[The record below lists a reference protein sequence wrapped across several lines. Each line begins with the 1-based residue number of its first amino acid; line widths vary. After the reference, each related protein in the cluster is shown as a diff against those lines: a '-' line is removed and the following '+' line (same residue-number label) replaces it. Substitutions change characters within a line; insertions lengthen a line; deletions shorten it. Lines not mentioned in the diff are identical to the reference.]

1 MVFNEK
7 MEIDVHFL
15 IGLKP
20 NLLVL
25 LQKHY
30 DEIYDDMNVDDKYL
44 ISLYHIKTKT
54 LEEVFTST
62 ILSSMGEFHK
72 VNYISNKRY
81 LFMCY

>member
-15 IGLKP
+15 IKIKP
-20 NLLVL
+20 NVLVL

-44 ISLYHIKTKT
+44 ISLYQIKKRHRIN
-54 LEEVFTST
+54 F
-62 ILSSMGEFHK
+62 
-72 VNYISNKRY
+72 YIS
-81 LFMCY
+81 